1 MRISDWSSDVCS
13 SDLPPA
19 TAAWPSRAAAQPFA
33 GVAGVTSGT
42 GSLAPME
49 IPQIDVQELADERER
64 AAAVIDV
71 RQAAQY
77 ADAPVPSLT
86 HIPLGDGAD
95 QHHAVP
101 REGSVPAICARG
113 GRSAPARA
121 HNPPL
126 TIHAG
131 N

>member
-49 IPQIDVQELADERER
+49 IPEIDVQELADERER

-71 RQAAQY
+71 READEY
-77 ADAPVPSLT
+77 AEARVPGVT
-86 HIPLGDGAD
+86 YIPLGEVAD
-95 QHHAVP
+95 RADEAP
-101 REGSVPAICARG
+101 REGTVYVTIG
-113 GRSAPARA
+113 GAAWRERV
-121 HNPPL
+121 
-126 TIHAG
+126 G
-131 N
+131 Q